1 MAETKNNSKVK
12 VHEDTKLTPFSSNS
26 TTAAPFTLPLTYFD
40 TYWFKFPPV
49 ERLFLYQITELTSDS
64 FNSAIL
70 PKLKHALSLTLLH
83 YTPLAGH
90 LMWPPDAAKPAI
102 YYFPDDG
109 VSLTVAESNSDFA
122 LLSGSGIRDAAEF
135 NPLVP
140 QLSISDDKTEAHRL
154 SAHRLSAH
162 RLSAHGLSAHGSSA
176 HGLSAHGSSAHRLS
190 AHGSSAH
197 GDLRSD
203 QLIWISASTSCMM
216 FIKSWAYF
224 SKQIQSSDVHNAN
237 PSLAPELTPCF
248 DRTVIKD
255 PDGIDMVY
263 VKHWMDFTGS
273 SDTRSLKVL
282 ATAVDKEG
290 SSDFVRKTFELSG
303 EDIKKLR
310 DKVNKI
316 NNEAG
321 ESKQLHLSTFV
332 LTCAHAYVCQIRAK
346 RVEANTTVEFAVGGD
361 CRGRLD
367 PPVPTN
373 YFGNCIGSVI
383 AEAKASDMIRDDGV
397 AVVAEKL
404 SEMIKVLKGNGVQ
417 GSEDKMVKTIAM
429 LKEKGHVMLTAAGSN
444 RFDDYGSDF
453 GWGRPKKVE
462 IVSVDRTG
470 AISLVESKDGG
481 GGGVEIGVVLKKQQ
495 MEVFASLFVNGLED
509 L

>member
-1 MAETKNNSKVK
+1 MAETLNNSRVK
-12 VHEDTKLTPFSSNS
+12 VHEVTKLTPFSSNS
-26 TTAAPFTLPLTYFD
+26 TTTAPFTLPLTYFD

-70 PKLKHALSLTLLH
+70 PKLKHSLSLALLH

-102 YYFPDDG
+102 YYFPNDG

-122 LLSGSGIRDAAEF
+122 LLSGSGIREAAEF

-140 QLSISDDKTEAHRL
+140 QLSISDDKAEVIAVQITFFPNQGFSIGISYHHSL
-154 SAHRLSAH
+154 LD
-162 RLSAHGLSAHGSSA
+162 GKSS
-176 HGLSAHGSSAHRLS
+176 
-190 AHGSSAH
+190 
-197 GDLRSD
+197 
-203 QLIWISASTSCMM
+203 IM
-216 FIKSWAYF
+216 FIKSWAYLC
-224 SKQIQSSDVHNAN
+224 KQIRSLEVHNVN
-237 PSLAPELTPCF
+237 PSLLPELTPCF

-255 PDGIDMVY
+255 PDGIDMAY

-273 SDTRSLKVL
+273 SNTRSLKVL
-282 ATAVDKEG
+282 ATAVDKEA
-290 SSDFVRKTFELSG
+290 SSDLVRKTFELSG
-303 EDIKKLR
+303 KAIKKLR
-310 DKVNKI
+310 DKVEKI

-332 LTCAHAYVCQIRAK
+332 LTCAHAYVCLTKAK
-346 RVEANTTVEFAVGGD
+346 GVEASTTVMFAVGGD
-361 CRGRLD
+361 CRGGLD
-367 PPVPTN
+367 PPIPLN
-373 YFGNCIGSVI
+373 YFGNCVGSVI
-383 AEAKASDMIRDDGV
+383 GEAEASDIMWDNGV
-397 AVVAEKL
+397 VVVAEKL
-404 SEMIKVLKGNGVQ
+404 SEMIKELKGNGVQ
-417 GSEDKMVKTIAM
+417 GSEDKIVKTMAM
-429 LKEKGHVMLTAAGSN
+429 LKQKGHVMLTVAGSN

-453 GWGRPKKVE
+453 GWGRPEKVE

-470 AISLVESKDGG
+470 AISLAASKDG

-495 MEVFASLFVNGLED
+495 MEAFASLFVNGLND

>member
-1 MAETKNNSKVK
+1 MGSTMC
-12 VHEDTKLTPFSSNS
+12 TLSS
-26 TTAAPFTLPLTYFD
+26 
-40 TYWFKFPPV
+40 
-49 ERLFLYQITELTSDS
+49 
-64 FNSAIL
+64 
-70 PKLKHALSLTLLH
+70 
-83 YTPLAGH
+83 
-90 LMWPPDAAKPAI
+90 
-102 YYFPDDG
+102 
-109 VSLTVAESNSDFA
+109 
-122 LLSGSGIRDAAEF
+122 
-135 NPLVP
+135 
-140 QLSISDDKTEAHRL
+140 
-154 SAHRLSAH
+154 
-162 RLSAHGLSAHGSSA
+162 
-176 HGLSAHGSSAHRLS
+176 
-190 AHGSSAH
+190 
-197 GDLRSD
+197 
-203 QLIWISASTSCMM
+203 
-216 FIKSWAYF
+216 
-224 SKQIQSSDVHNAN
+224 
-237 PSLAPELTPCF
+237 
-248 DRTVIKD
+248 
-255 PDGIDMVY
+255 
-263 VKHWMDFTGS
+263 WMDYTGS

-321 ESKQLHLSTFV
+321 KSKQLQLSPFV
-332 LTCAHAYVCQIRAK
+332 LTCAHAYVCQIKAK
-346 RVEANTTVEFAVGGD
+346 GVEANTTVKFAVVGD

-367 PPVPTN
+367 PPIPIN
-373 YFGNCIGSVI
+373 YFGNCVGSVI
-383 AEAKASDMIRDDGV
+383 GEAKASDMIRDNGV

-481 GGGVEIGVVLKKQQ
+481 GGVEIGVVLKKQQ
-495 MEVFASLFVNGLED
+495 MEVFASLFVKC
-509 L
+509 

>member
-1 MAETKNNSKVK
+1 MAETQNNSKVK
-12 VHEDTKLTPFSSNS
+12 VHEVTKLTPFSSNS

-49 ERLFLYQITELTSDS
+49 ERLFLYQITELTGDS

-140 QLSISDDKTEAHRL
+140 QLSISDDKTEVIAIQITYFPNQGFSIGVSYHHSL
-154 SAHRLSAH
+154 LD
-162 RLSAHGLSAHGSSA
+162 GK
-176 HGLSAHGSSAHRLS
+176 
-190 AHGSSAH
+190 
-197 GDLRSD
+197 
-203 QLIWISASTSCMM
+203 SCMM

-417 GSEDKMVKTIAM
+417 GSEDKMVETIAM

>member
-1 MAETKNNSKVK
+1 MAETQNNSKVK
-12 VHEDTKLTPFSSNS
+12 VHEVTKLTPFSSNS

-49 ERLFLYQITELTSDS
+49 ERLFLYQITELTGDS

-140 QLSISDDKTEAHRL
+140 QLSISDDKAEVIAIQIT
-154 SAHRLSAH
+154 
-162 RLSAHGLSAHGSSA
+162 
-176 HGLSAHGSSAHRLS
+176 
-190 AHGSSAH
+190 
-197 GDLRSD
+197 
-203 QLIWISASTSCMM
+203 
-216 FIKSWAYF
+216 YF
-224 SKQIQSSDVHNAN
+224 PNQGFSIDVHNAN

-332 LTCAHAYVCQIRAK
+332 LTCAHAYVCQIKAK

-417 GSEDKMVKTIAM
+417 GSEDKMVETIAM

-470 AISLVESKDGG
+470 AISLAESKDG